1 MSYKPHG
8 AWRTME
14 VLEELALVSLDTSI
28 GTSGRYD
35 PPCGCG
41 ETHLF
46 QVESPTLW
54 NRTVLCTLLLF
65 TYAHSFLKNGADLTL
80 YVWRVI

>member
-1 MSYKPHG
+1 M
-8 AWRTME
+8 T
-14 VLEELALVSLDTSI
+14 
-28 GTSGRYD
+28 
-35 PPCGCG
+35 PCGYG

-46 QVESPTLW
+46 QVESLTLW
-54 NRTVLCTLLLF
+54 SRTVPYTLLLF